1 MFTRWPF
8 STKTPVTSVPLLRY
22 WTWRYAMILLIMLI
36 GIGLFGIYWIRA
48 NTMEQQFEILEART
62 FLLADS
68 YSKAVDVVPMAKL
81 NAIMKVSPVTPAATV
96 TMSTRAASAIKSTN
110 AGPTTG
116 AKSDITA
123 DVPAIGNASTANL
136 TVKVMPSVPQDHVVQ
151 IYDESNKQLLSP
163 AINSVTSATLDKLPA
178 PSAPANDQKES
189 REVIDTKDGT
199 WLRVGVPYY
208 QQQSVG
214 GVYYVSTRLN
224 TDQVQTYIMIMVSI
238 GVITLCGWAIVYV
251 LSRSLTHPL
260 RQLAVAAQQVSDGNY
275 CPELPDATR
284 IKESEISQLVH
295 SFDEMANRLG
305 QLERMRT
312 DLLAGV
318 SHELRTPVTSIRGMI
333 QAVKDGVV
341 TGKEADEFMQI
352 SMDEAKRLQTMVND
366 LLDFTSM
373 EAGAIAKELS
383 TVHLASYLNQIIS
396 QWHAVPAFSAIN
408 VTMTGMP
415 EELVW
420 NGDKAHLTQILLN
433 LLNNS
438 AAAEASSIEL
448 KIEQSEKLLAIK
460 LKDNGRGIPPE
471 EVPFIFERYYR
482 GDTKRKKKHGLGLGL
497 TICRMLANTNGGDVK
512 LLDTSE
518 HGTSFLITLH
528 TPAE

>member
-1 MFTRWPF
+1 
-8 STKTPVTSVPLLRY
+8 
-22 WTWRYAMILLIMLI
+22 MILLIMLI

-68 YSKAVDVVPMAKL
+68 YSKAAQVVPMAKL
-81 NAIMKVSPVTPAATV
+81 NATMKVSPITMAT
-96 TMSTRAASAIKSTN
+96 STVSDTKSTI
-110 AGPTTG
+110 AGPT
-116 AKSDITA
+116 KEIHSDITA
-123 DVPAIGNASTANL
+123 DVPALGNVSTATL
-136 TVKVMPSVPQDHVVQ
+136 TLKVMPSVPLDHVVQ
-151 IYDESNKQLLSP
+151 IYDESNKQVLSP
-163 AINSVTSATLDKLPA
+163 AINSTTSVKLSTLPNPA
-178 PSAPANDQKES
+178 APANDQKES

-275 CPELPDATR
+275 RPELPDATR

-295 SFDEMANRLG
+295 SFDDMTNRLG

-373 EAGAIAKELS
+373 EAGAIAKEFS
-383 TVHLASYLNQIIS
+383 SVHLASYLNQIVS
-396 QWHAVPAFSAIN
+396 QWRAVPAFSAVN
-408 VTMTGMP
+408 VSIFDMP

-420 NGDKAHLTQILLN
+420 TCDKSHLTQILLN

-438 AAAEASSIEL
+438 AAAGASSIEL
-448 KIEQSEKLLAIK
+448 KIGQSEKLLSIE
-460 LKDNGRGIPPE
+460 LTDNGRGIPPE
-471 EVPFIFERYYR
+471 EAPFIFERYYR
-482 GDTKRKKKHGLGLGL
+482 GDSKRKKKHGLGLGL
-497 TICRMLANTNGGDVK
+497 TICRMLANANGGDVK
-512 LLDTSE
+512 LLNTSAN
-518 HGTSFLITLH
+518 GTSFCLTLQN
-528 TPAE
+528 PDE

>member
-1 MFTRWPF
+1 
-8 STKTPVTSVPLLRY
+8 
-22 WTWRYAMILLIMLI
+22 MILLIMLI

-68 YSKAVDVVPMAKL
+68 YSKAAQVVPMAKL
-81 NAIMKVSPVTPAATV
+81 NATMGTTPVMATTIATIATSAVNAAKP
-96 TMSTRAASAIKSTN
+96 SI
-110 AGPTTG
+110 AGPT
-116 AKSDITA
+116 KESMSDFTPDA
-123 DVPAIGNASTANL
+123 PYVGNVSPATL
-136 TVKVMPSVPQDHVVQ
+136 TMKVMPSVPLDHVVQ
-151 IYDESNKQLLSP
+151 IYDESNKQVLSP
-163 AINSVTSATLDKLPA
+163 TLNSVTSVTVDTLPN
-178 PSAPANDQKES
+178 PTPPANDQKES

-260 RQLAVAAQQVSDGNY
+260 RQLALAAQQVSDGNY
-275 CPELPDATR
+275 RPELPDASR

-295 SFDEMANRLG
+295 SFDDMTNRLG

-373 EAGAIAKELS
+373 EAGALHSESS
-383 TVHLASYLNQIIS
+383 TVQLTQAIQQMIAQLQT
-396 QWHAVPAFSAIN
+396 VPAFASITTT
-408 VTMTGMP
+408 VKGPT
-415 EELVW
+415 EHDEW
-420 NGDKAHLTQILLN
+420 KGDPAHLKQILLN

-438 AAAEASSIEL
+438 ASAGATSIA
-448 KIEQSEKLLAIK
+448 IHVEQLDERLRITVT
-460 LKDNGRGIPPE
+460 DNGGGIPLE

-482 GDTKRKKKHGLGLGL
+482 GDSKRKKKHGLGLGL
-497 TICRMLANTNGGDVK
+497 TICRMLAQANGGNVE
-512 LLDTSE
+512 LLNTSTQ
-518 HGTSFLITLH
+518 GSTFCLTL
-528 TPAE
+528 ANRAK